1 MKPQSHFYLRSFLPF
16 LYWIPKVTTKTI
28 QSDLIAAFTNAAI
41 ALPQSVAFAAIA
53 GLPPEYGLF
62 TAMVPSVFAAFF
74 GSSMVMIS
82 GPTTAIS
89 AVIFSALSGRYEI
102 GSPAFIEATLTL
114 TFIVGLIQLFFG
126 IAKLGKLATFV
137 SHSVMVGFTAAA
149 AILIA
154 MSQLSGALGV
164 QVKGGGSILERVNSL
179 WPLLD
184 QTNWRAVLI
193 TVTTLTVTA
202 LMTRYAKRL
211 PCFLIA
217 LIAGTGLSILLDAT
231 AHDIN
236 TIEALPR
243 ILPIFSIPSLSLD
256 EIQNLSEIAIVLA
269 LIGLLEAVAIG
280 RAFALKTETS
290 FNANQEVIGQ
300 GISNLAGGLFQAYPS
315 SGSFTRSGLNYEAGA
330 KTPFS
335 AIFSCVFLL
344 IILLV
349 IAPLLAYIPIPAMS
363 GLIIFVAFRLINFS
377 EIKHFIHSSKSE
389 TTIIL
394 ITLFVGV
401 FVELE
406 LSLFLGV
413 ILSLMFFIQRTMRPH
428 FAIGAPDPS
437 LPDRSF
443 RDSKLYQLNECPQ
456 LLSLRFNGPLY
467 FGSIEYLELG
477 FKYIAQER
485 PQQKTILINL
495 KGAGDIDLSGIDLLI
510 AEANRRR
517 KIGGDLYVVMRA
529 PFLVSRIRKLGLLAF
544 LGEDHQ
550 FESKRTAIATL
561 VPKLDKAI
569 CMSCPHTIFN
579 ECQNNKGIQS

>member
-16 LYWIPKVTTKTI
+16 LCWIPKVTTKTI

-202 LMTRYAKRL
+202 LITRYAKRL
-211 PCFLIA
+211 PGFLIA